1 MQRFDALVI
10 GGGFYGL
17 YLAEVLA
24 SRLPRVLLCERG
36 ESLMSRASYANQ
48 ARVHN
53 GYHYPR
59 SMLTALRSRV
69 NFPRFIDEFR
79 EAVRSDFEKVY
90 AIPRQGSKVTAEQ
103 FAESMRRIGAP
114 IEPARP
120 AVKKLFEAALIED
133 VFRVREYAF
142 DSSVLRR

>member
-1 MQRFDALVI
+1 MERWDAVVV

-17 YLAEVLA
+17 YLAEFLA
-24 SRLPRVLLCERG
+24 SRGPRVLVCERG
-36 ESLMSRASYANQ
+36 PAPMQRASYANQ

-59 SMLTALRSRV
+59 SVLTALRSRV
-69 NFPRFIDEFR
+69 NFPRFVAEFQS
-79 EAVRSDFEKVY
+79 AVQSGFEKIY

-114 IEPARP
+114 I
-120 AVKKLFEAALIED
+120 
-133 VFRVREYAF
+133 
-142 DSSVLRR
+142 